1 MKNTTDRN
9 LIKLMEDLTSKFGAS
24 GFEEEVI
31 EAITKNTNYKDILT
45 DSINNMYIGLE
56 SINKKKPTIAFD
68 CHSDEVGFIVE
79 NINPNGTITFLPLGG
94 WYSANVPAHP
104 VIIKNRKDEHI
115 KGIVASKPPHFMTP
129 EELQKLPKLE
139 ELTIDIGTSSY
150 EETTA
155 LYGIEVGN
163 PIVPET
169 NFYYDEKIKVIRAKA
184 LDNRLGCGAVIEIM
198 NSLKDYEA
206 TCNFVGV
213 ISSQE
218 EVGLRGTEV
227 AAKRVTPDFAI
238 IFEGSPADDT
248 FKTGTSSHG
257 AIGKGIQFRVIDG
270 GMISNSRVLNYAR
283 KIADENDI
291 PYQVIARGKGS
302 TNGTKYHISGTGI
315 PTLVIGIPTRYI
327 HTHYSFASL
336 EDLKGA
342 IKLGILIAK
351 TITQED
357 IKTF

>member
-1 MKNTTDRN
+1 MKNTIDKN
-9 LIKLMEDLTSKFGAS
+9 LIELIKELTSKFGAS
-24 GFEEEVI
+24 GFEEDVI
-31 EAITKNTNYKDILT
+31 ETIKKNLNSKDIIT

-56 SINKKKPTIAFD
+56 CLDPKKPIIVFD

-104 VIIKNRKDEHI
+104 VIIKNRKGEYI
-115 KGIVASKPPHFMTP
+115 KGIVASKPPHFMTA

-150 EETTA
+150 EETVV

-163 PIVPET
+163 AIVPES

-198 NSLKDYEA
+198 NNLKDSKS
-206 TCNFVGV
+206 NFNFIGV
-213 ISSQE
+213 VSSQE
-218 EVGLRGTEV
+218 EVGLRGAEV
-227 AAKRVTPDFAI
+227 AAKRVKPDFAI

-248 FKTGTSSHG
+248 FKSDTSSHG
-257 AIGKGIQFRVIDG
+257 AIGKGVQFRVIDG

-283 KIADENDI
+283 KIADKNKI
-291 PYQVIARGKGS
+291 PYQIIARGKGS
-302 TNGTKYHISGTGI
+302 TNGSKYHLSGIAI

-327 HTHYSFASL
+327 HTHYSFSSL
-336 EDLKGA
+336 EDLKDA
-342 IKLGILIAK
+342 IKLGMLIA
-351 TITQED
+351 TNITKED
-357 IKTF
+357 IKNF